1 MERPS
6 TKATR
11 WIKFIGGRN
20 LIFTLFAGVLLGA
33 LIFVFYHVRFIFNP
47 LLIIFKTI
55 FAPIL
60 LALILYYLLDPI
72 VNFFEKKGI
81 KRIFS
86 ILGIAIVLL
95 LLVAAFSVWAV
106 PKIYSQTANLM
117 NDFPRHVDSFNLTL
131 QDLVAGTLLKSPI
144 EEVFGSLE
152 DLVYQVINTLSDS
165 LGDIQRI
172 VCDLFSTVS
181 GFFVILFTS
190 PIIAFFLLKD
200 AKQFHRYFLKLLP
213 PKFREDSNE
222 LGAILNS
229 QVGDYLK
236 GQFIV
241 ALANGLIVFA
251 GFLIIGMPY
260 GLPLAIL
267 VTITS
272 VIPYIGPFIAF
283 VPCAVIAVL
292 HSFQMLIGL
301 IIVWIVEQILNGNV
315 IEPKVLGDQLKVHPV
330 TIVLVLL
337 VMGNLFGLFGLVFG
351 IPTYTIFKA
360 FGVFLFRKFK
370 QRYNRYYGADEGEYE
385 NTEFSQEEYPNN

>member
-144 EEVFGSLE
+144 EEVFE
-152 DLVYQVINTLSDS
+152 
-165 LGDIQRI
+165 
-172 VCDLFSTVS
+172 
-181 GFFVILFTS
+181 
-190 PIIAFFLLKD
+190 
-200 AKQFHRYFLKLLP
+200 
-213 PKFREDSNE
+213 
-222 LGAILNS
+222 
-229 QVGDYLK
+229 
-236 GQFIV
+236 
-241 ALANGLIVFA
+241 
-251 GFLIIGMPY
+251 IGR
-260 GLPLAIL
+260 AH
-267 VTITS
+267 V
-272 VIPYIGPFIAF
+272 
-283 VPCAVIAVL
+283 
-292 HSFQMLIGL
+292 
-301 IIVWIVEQILNGNV
+301 
-315 IEPKVLGDQLKVHPV
+315 
-330 TIVLVLL
+330 
-337 VMGNLFGLFGLVFG
+337 
-351 IPTYTIFKA
+351 
-360 FGVFLFRKFK
+360 
-370 QRYNRYYGADEGEYE
+370 
-385 NTEFSQEEYPNN
+385 

>member
-95 LLVAAFSVWAV
+95 LLVAAFSVWTV

-131 QDLVAGTLLKSPI
+131 QDLVAGTLLESPI

-172 VCDLFSTVS
+172 VGDLFSTVS

>member
-20 LIFTLFAGVLLGA
+20 LIFTLIAGVLLGA

-55 FAPIL
+55 FAPVL
-60 LALILYYLLDPI
+60 LSLILYYLLDPI
-72 VNFFEKKGI
+72 VNYFEKKGI
-81 KRIFS
+81 KRIYS
-86 ILGIAIVLL
+86 IIGIVIILL
-95 LLVAAFSVWAV
+95 LLIGAFSVWAV
-106 PKIYSQTANLM
+106 PRIYSQTASLVS
-117 NDFPRHVDSFNLTL
+117 DFPQHVENFNQTL
-131 QDLVAGTLLKSPI
+131 QNLASGTPLESPI

-152 DLVYQVINTLSDS
+152 DVVFQIINTLSNS
-165 LGDIQRI
+165 LGDFQSFIGN
-172 VCDLFSTVS
+172 LFSTVS
-181 GFFVILFTS
+181 GFFVILFTA
-190 PIIAFFLLKD
+190 PIITFFLLKD
-200 AKQFHRYFLKLLP
+200 AHHFHGYFLKLLP
-213 PKFREDSNE
+213 PKFRDDSNE

-241 ALANGLIVFA
+241 ALANGVIVFI

-260 GLPLAIL
+260 SLPLAIL
-267 VTITS
+267 VTVTS

-370 QRYNRYYGADEGEYE
+370 QRYNRYYGKDDGEYE

>member
-117 NDFPRHVDSFNLTL
+117 NDFPRHIDSFNLTL
-131 QDLVAGTLLKSPI
+131 QDLVAGTLLESPI

-172 VCDLFSTVS
+172 VGDLFSTVS

>member
-20 LIFTLFAGVLLGA
+20 LIFTLIAGVLLGA
-33 LIFVFYHVRFIFNP
+33 LIFVFYHVRFIFTP
-47 LLIIFKTI
+47 LLIIFKTV

-72 VNFFEKKGI
+72 VNYFDKKGV
-81 KRIFS
+81 KRIYS
-86 ILGIAIVLL
+86 ILGIVVALL
-95 LLVAAFSVWAV
+95 LLIGAFSVWAV
-106 PKIYSQTANLM
+106 PKIYSQTANLV
-117 NDFPRHVDSFNLTL
+117 NDFPQHVDNFNSAL
-131 QDLVAGTLLKSPI
+131 QNLVAGTVLESPI
-144 EEVFGSLE
+144 EEIFGSLE
-152 DLVYQVINTLSDS
+152 DVVFQVINTLSDS
-165 LGDIQRI
+165 LGDIQRF
-172 VCDLFSTVS
+172 VGDLFSTVS
-181 GFFVILFTS
+181 GFFIILFTS
-190 PIIAFFLLKD
+190 PIITFFLLKD
-200 AKQFHRYFLKLLP
+200 ARQFHSYFLKLLP
-213 PKFREDSNE
+213 PKFRNDSNE

-241 ALANGLIVFA
+241 ALANGLIVFV
-251 GFLIIGMPY
+251 GFLVIGMPY
-260 GLPLAIL
+260 GLPLALL

-272 VIPYIGPFIAF
+272 IIPYIGPFIAF
-283 VPCAVIAVL
+283 VPCAVIALL
-292 HSFQMLIGL
+292 HSFQMLVGL
-301 IIVWIVEQILNGNV
+301 IIVWIIEQILNGNV

-370 QRYNRYYGADEGEYE
+370 QRYNRYYGEDEGEYE
-385 NTEFSQEEYPNN
+385 ETEFSQKEYPAN

>member
-20 LIFTLFAGVLLGA
+20 LLFTLIAGVLLGA
-33 LIFVFYHVRFIFNP
+33 LIFIFYHVRFIFNP

-55 FAPIL
+55 FAPVL

-72 VNFFEKKGI
+72 VNYFEKKGI
-81 KRIFS
+81 KRIYS
-86 ILGIAIVLL
+86 ILGIVVVLL
-95 LLVAAFSVWAV
+95 LLLSAFSVWAV
-106 PKIYSQTANLM
+106 PKIYSQTANLV
-117 NDFPRHVDSFNLTL
+117 NDFPQHVDSFNQTL
-131 QDLVAGTLLKSPI
+131 QELVSGTVLESPTADI
-144 EEVFGSLE
+144 FDSLE
-152 DLVYQVINTLSDS
+152 DIVYQVINTLSNS
-165 LGDIQRI
+165 LGDIQSFI
-172 VCDLFSTVS
+172 GGLFSTVG
-181 GFFVILFTS
+181 GFFIILFTA
-190 PIIAFFLLKD
+190 PIITFFLLKD
-200 AKQFHRYFLKLLP
+200 ARHFYQYFLKLLP
-213 PKFREDSNE
+213 PKFRDDSNE
-222 LGAILNS
+222 LGGILNS

-241 ALANGLIVFA
+241 ALANGLIVFV

-267 VTITS
+267 VTVTS
-272 VIPYIGPFIAF
+272 FIPYIGPFIAF
-283 VPCAVIAVL
+283 VPCAVIALL
-292 HSFQMLIGL
+292 HSFQMLLGL
-301 IIVWIVEQILNGNV
+301 VAVWIVEQILNGNV

-351 IPTYTIFKA
+351 IPTYTVFKA

-385 NTEFSQEEYPNN
+385 KTEFSQEEYPSN

>member
-131 QDLVAGTLLKSPI
+131 QDLVAGTLLESPI

-172 VCDLFSTVS
+172 VGDLFSTVS

-200 AKQFHRYFLKLLP
+200 AKQFLRYFLKLLP

>member
-95 LLVAAFSVWAV
+95 LLVAAFSVWTV

-131 QDLVAGTLLKSPI
+131 QDLIAGTLLESPI

-172 VCDLFSTVS
+172 VGDLFSTVS

>member
-20 LIFTLFAGVLLGA
+20 LIFTLIAGVLLGA

-55 FAPIL
+55 FAPVL
-60 LALILYYLLDPI
+60 LSLILYYLLDPI
-72 VNFFEKKGI
+72 VNYFEKKGI
-81 KRIFS
+81 KRIYS
-86 ILGIAIVLL
+86 IIGIVIILL
-95 LLVAAFSVWAV
+95 LLIGAFSVWAV
-106 PKIYSQTANLM
+106 PRIYSQTASLVS
-117 NDFPRHVDSFNLTL
+117 DFPQHVENFNQTL
-131 QDLVAGTLLKSPI
+131 QNLASGTPLESSIK
-144 EEVFGSLE
+144 EVFGSLE
-152 DLVYQVINTLSDS
+152 DVVFQIINTLSNS
-165 LGDIQRI
+165 LGDFQSFIG
-172 VCDLFSTVS
+172 DLFSTVS
-181 GFFVILFTS
+181 GFFVILFTA
-190 PIIAFFLLKD
+190 PIITFFLLKD
-200 AKQFHRYFLKLLP
+200 AHHFHGYFLKLLP
-213 PKFREDSNE
+213 PKFRDDSNE

-241 ALANGLIVFA
+241 ALANGVIVFI

-260 GLPLAIL
+260 SLPLAIL
-267 VTITS
+267 VTVTS

-301 IIVWIVEQILNGNV
+301 IIVWIVEQILNGNI

-370 QRYNRYYGADEGEYE
+370 QRYNRYYGKDDGEYE

>member
-1 MERPS
+1 M
-6 TKATR
+6 
-11 WIKFIGGRN
+11 
-20 LIFTLFAGVLLGA
+20 L
-33 LIFVFYHVRFIFNP
+33 
-47 LLIIFKTI
+47 LLI
-55 FAPIL
+55 
-60 LALILYYLLDPI
+60 
-72 VNFFEKKGI
+72 G
-81 KRIFS
+81 
-86 ILGIAIVLL
+86 
-95 LLVAAFSVWAV
+95 AFSVWAV
-106 PKIYSQTANLM
+106 PRIYIQTASLVS
-117 NDFPRHVDSFNLTL
+117 DFPQHVENFNQTL
-131 QDLVAGTLLKSPI
+131 QNLASGTPLESSIK
-144 EEVFGSLE
+144 EVFGSLE
-152 DLVYQVINTLSDS
+152 DVVFQIINTLSNS
-165 LGDIQRI
+165 LGDFQSFIG
-172 VCDLFSTVS
+172 DLFSTVS
-181 GFFVILFTS
+181 GFFVILFTA
-190 PIIAFFLLKD
+190 PIITFFLLKD
-200 AKQFHRYFLKLLP
+200 AHHFHGYFLKLLP
-213 PKFREDSNE
+213 PKFRDDSNE

-241 ALANGLIVFA
+241 ALANGVIVFI

-260 GLPLAIL
+260 SLPLAIL
-267 VTITS
+267 VTVTS

-301 IIVWIVEQILNGNV
+301 IIVWIVEQILNGNI

-370 QRYNRYYGADEGEYE
+370 QRYNRYYGKDDGEYE

>member
-131 QDLVAGTLLKSPI
+131 QDLVAGTLLESPI

-172 VCDLFSTVS
+172 VGDLFSTVS

-315 IEPKVLGDQLKVHPV
+315 IEPKVLGAQLKVHPV

>member
-20 LIFTLFAGVLLGA
+20 LLFTLIAGVLLGA
-33 LIFVFYHVRFIFNP
+33 LIFIFYHVRFIFDP
-47 LLIIFKTI
+47 LLIIFKTV
-55 FAPIL
+55 FAPVL

-72 VNFFEKKGI
+72 VNYFEKKGV

-86 ILGIAIVLL
+86 ILGIVVVLL
-95 LLVAAFSVWAV
+95 LLLGAFSVWAV
-106 PKIYSQTANLM
+106 PRIYSQTASLV
-117 NDFPRHVDSFNLTL
+117 NDFPKHIDSFNQTL
-131 QDLVAGTLLKSPI
+131 QQLAVGTILESPV
-144 EEVFGSLE
+144 EEIFGSLE
-152 DLVYQVINTLSDS
+152 DVVYQIINTVSNS
-165 LGDIQRI
+165 LGDIQTF
-172 VCDLFSTVS
+172 VGSLFSTVS
-181 GFFVILFTS
+181 GFFVILFTA
-190 PIIAFFLLKD
+190 PIITFFLLKD
-200 AKQFHRYFLKLLP
+200 AHHFHSYFLKLLP
-213 PKFREDSNE
+213 PKFRDNSNE

-241 ALANGLIVFA
+241 ALANGAIVFV

-260 GLPLAIL
+260 SLPLAIL
-267 VTITS
+267 VTVTS
-272 VIPYIGPFIAF
+272 IIPYIGPFIAF
-283 VPCAVIAVL
+283 VPCAVIALL

-301 IIVWIVEQILNGNV
+301 IIVWIIEQVLNGNV

-351 IPTYTIFKA
+351 IPTYTVFKA

-370 QRYNRYYGADEGEYE
+370 QRYNRYYGKDDGEYE

>member
-106 PKIYSQTANLM
+106 PNIYSQTANLM

-131 QDLVAGTLLKSPI
+131 QDLVAGTLLESPI

-172 VCDLFSTVS
+172 VGDLFSTVS

-385 NTEFSQEEYPNN
+385 NTEFPQEEYPNN

>member
-20 LIFTLFAGVLLGA
+20 LIFTLISGVLLGA

-47 LLIIFKTI
+47 VLVIFKTV
-55 FAPIL
+55 FAPLL

-72 VNFFEKKGI
+72 VNFFEKKGV
-81 KRIFS
+81 KRLYS
-86 ILGIAIVLL
+86 IIGIVVMLL
-95 LLVAAFSVWAV
+95 LLIAAIIIWAV
-106 PKIYSQTANLM
+106 PRIYSQTASLV
-117 NDFPRHVDSFNLTL
+117 NDFPQHVENFNQALEELLSGTVLQNPLEELFDS
-131 QDLVAGTLLKSPI
+131 V
-144 EEVFGSLE
+144 E
-152 DLVYQVINTLSDS
+152 DVVYQVFNTLSNS
-165 LGDIQRI
+165 LGDIQSF
-172 VCDLFSTVS
+172 VGDLFSTVS
-181 GFFVILFTS
+181 GFFVILFTA
-190 PIIAFFLLKD
+190 PIITFFLLKD
-200 AKQFHRYFLKLLP
+200 ASQFYRYFLKLLP
-213 PKFREDSNE
+213 PKFREDSKE

-241 ALANGLIVFA
+241 ALANGLIVFI

-267 VTITS
+267 VTVTS
-272 VIPYIGPFIAF
+272 FIPYIGPFIAF
-283 VPCAVIAVL
+283 VPCAVIALL
-292 HSFQMLIGL
+292 HSFQMLLGL
-301 IIVWIVEQILNGNV
+301 LVVWIVEQILNGNV

-351 IPTYTIFKA
+351 IPTYTVFKA

-370 QRYNRYYGADEGEYE
+370 QRYNRYYGNDDGEYE
-385 NTEFSQEEYPNN
+385 DTEFSQEEYPNN

>member
-131 QDLVAGTLLKSPI
+131 QDLVAGTLLESPI

-172 VCDLFSTVS
+172 VGDLFSTVS

-251 GFLIIGMPY
+251 VFLIIGMPY

>member
-20 LIFTLFAGVLLGA
+20 LIFTLIAGVLLGA
-33 LIFVFYHVRFIFNP
+33 LIFIFYHVRFIFDP
-47 LLIIFKTI
+47 LLIIFKTV
-55 FAPIL
+55 FAPVL

-72 VNFFEKKGI
+72 VNYFEKKGV
-81 KRIFS
+81 KRIIS
-86 ILGIAIVLL
+86 ILGIVVVLL
-95 LLVAAFSVWAV
+95 LLLGAFSVWAV
-106 PKIYSQTANLM
+106 PRIYNQTTSLV
-117 NDFPRHVDSFNLTL
+117 NDFPKHIDNFNHTL
-131 QDLVAGTLLKSPI
+131 LQLAAGTALESPV
-144 EEVFGSLE
+144 EEIFGSLE
-152 DLVYQVINTLSDS
+152 DIVYQIINTLSNS
-165 LGDIQRI
+165 LGDIQTF
-172 VCDLFSTVS
+172 VGSLFSTVS
-181 GFFVILFTS
+181 GFFVILFTA
-190 PIIAFFLLKD
+190 PIITFFLLKD
-200 AKQFHRYFLKLLP
+200 AHHFHSYFLKLLP
-213 PKFREDSNE
+213 PKFRDDSNE

-241 ALANGLIVFA
+241 ALANGVIVFV

-260 GLPLAIL
+260 SLPLAIL
-267 VTITS
+267 VTVTS
-272 VIPYIGPFIAF
+272 IIPYIGPFIAF
-283 VPCAVIAVL
+283 VPCGVIALL

-301 IIVWIVEQILNGNV
+301 IIVWIVEQVLNGNV

-351 IPTYTIFKA
+351 IPTYTVFKA

-370 QRYNRYYGADEGEYE
+370 QRYNRYYGKDDGEYE

>member
-11 WIKFIGGRN
+11 WIKFIGGRS
-20 LIFTLFAGVLLGA
+20 LIFTLIAGVLLGA

-47 LLIIFKTI
+47 VLVIFKTV
-55 FAPIL
+55 FAPLL

-72 VNFFEKKGI
+72 VNFFEKKGV
-81 KRIFS
+81 KRLYS
-86 ILGIAIVLL
+86 IIGIVVMLL
-95 LLVAAFSVWAV
+95 LLIAAIIIWAV
-106 PKIYSQTANLM
+106 PRIYSQTASLV
-117 NDFPRHVDSFNLTL
+117 NDFPQHVENFNQALEELLSGTVLQNPLEELFDS
-131 QDLVAGTLLKSPI
+131 V
-144 EEVFGSLE
+144 E
-152 DLVYQVINTLSDS
+152 DVVYQVFNTLSNS
-165 LGDIQRI
+165 LGDIQSF
-172 VCDLFSTVS
+172 VGDLFSTVS
-181 GFFVILFTS
+181 GFFVILFTA
-190 PIIAFFLLKD
+190 PIITFFLLKD
-200 AKQFHRYFLKLLP
+200 ASQFYRYFLKLLP
-213 PKFREDSNE
+213 PKFREDSKE

-241 ALANGLIVFA
+241 ALANGLIVFI

-267 VTITS
+267 VTVTS
-272 VIPYIGPFIAF
+272 VSPYIGPFIAF
-283 VPCAVIAVL
+283 VPCAVIALL
-292 HSFQMLIGL
+292 HSFQMLLGL
-301 IIVWIVEQILNGNV
+301 LVVWIVEQILNGNV

-351 IPTYTIFKA
+351 IPTYTVFKA

-370 QRYNRYYGADEGEYE
+370 QRYNRYYGNDDGEYE
-385 NTEFSQEEYPNN
+385 DTEFSQEEYPNN

>member
-20 LIFTLFAGVLLGA
+20 LIFTLIVGVLLGA

-47 LLIIFKTI
+47 VLVIFKTV
-55 FAPIL
+55 FAPLL

-72 VNFFEKKGI
+72 VNFFEKKGV
-81 KRIFS
+81 KRLYS
-86 ILGIAIVLL
+86 IIGIVVMLL
-95 LLVAAFSVWAV
+95 LLIAAIIIWAV
-106 PKIYSQTANLM
+106 PRIYSQTASLV
-117 NDFPRHVDSFNLTL
+117 NDFPQHVENFNQALEELLSGTVLQNPLEELFDS
-131 QDLVAGTLLKSPI
+131 V
-144 EEVFGSLE
+144 E
-152 DLVYQVINTLSDS
+152 DVVYQVFNTLSNS
-165 LGDIQRI
+165 LGDIQSF
-172 VCDLFSTVS
+172 VGDLFSTVS
-181 GFFVILFTS
+181 GFFVILFTA
-190 PIIAFFLLKD
+190 PIITFFLLKD
-200 AKQFHRYFLKLLP
+200 ASQFYRYFLKLLP
-213 PKFREDSNE
+213 PRFREDSKE

-241 ALANGLIVFA
+241 ALANGLIVFI

-267 VTITS
+267 VTVTS
-272 VIPYIGPFIAF
+272 FIPYIGPFIAF
-283 VPCAVIAVL
+283 VPCAVIALL
-292 HSFQMLIGL
+292 HSFQMLLGL
-301 IIVWIVEQILNGNV
+301 LVVWIVEQILNGNV

-351 IPTYTIFKA
+351 IPTYTVFKA

-370 QRYNRYYGADEGEYE
+370 QRYNRYYGNDDGEYE
-385 NTEFSQEEYPNN
+385 DTEFSQEEYPNN

>member
-95 LLVAAFSVWAV
+95 LLVAASSVWAV

-131 QDLVAGTLLKSPI
+131 QDLVAGTLLESPI

-172 VCDLFSTVS
+172 VGDLFSTVS

>member
-47 LLIIFKTI
+47 LLIIFKII

-117 NDFPRHVDSFNLTL
+117 NDFPRHIDSFNLTL
-131 QDLVAGTLLKSPI
+131 QDLVAGTLLESPI

-172 VCDLFSTVS
+172 VGDLFSTVS

>member
-55 FAPIL
+55 FAPVL

-172 VCDLFSTVS
+172 VGDLFSTVS

>member
-20 LIFTLFAGVLLGA
+20 LIFTLIAGVLLGA

-47 LLIIFKTI
+47 LLVIFKTV
-55 FAPIL
+55 FAPLL

-72 VNFFEKKGI
+72 VNFFEKKGV
-81 KRIFS
+81 KRLYS
-86 ILGIAIVLL
+86 IIGIVVMLL
-95 LLVAAFSVWAV
+95 LLIAAIIIWAV
-106 PKIYSQTANLM
+106 PRIYSQTASLV
-117 NDFPRHVDSFNLTL
+117 NDFPQHVENFNQALEELLSGTVLQNPLEELFDS
-131 QDLVAGTLLKSPI
+131 V
-144 EEVFGSLE
+144 E
-152 DLVYQVINTLSDS
+152 DVVYQVFNTLSNS
-165 LGDIQRI
+165 LGDIQSF
-172 VCDLFSTVS
+172 VGDLFSTVS
-181 GFFVILFTS
+181 GFFVILFTA
-190 PIIAFFLLKD
+190 PIITFFLLKD
-200 AKQFHRYFLKLLP
+200 ASQFYRYFLKLLP
-213 PKFREDSNE
+213 PKFREDSKE

-241 ALANGLIVFA
+241 ALANGLIVFI

-267 VTITS
+267 VTVTS
-272 VIPYIGPFIAF
+272 FIPYIGPFIAF
-283 VPCAVIAVL
+283 VPCAVIALL
-292 HSFQMLIGL
+292 HSFQMLLGL
-301 IIVWIVEQILNGNV
+301 LVVWIVEQILNGNV

-351 IPTYTIFKA
+351 IPTYTVFKA

-370 QRYNRYYGADEGEYE
+370 QRYNRYYGNDDGEYE
-385 NTEFSQEEYPNN
+385 DTEFSQEEYPNN

>member
-20 LIFTLFAGVLLGA
+20 LIFTLIAGVLLGA

-47 LLIIFKTI
+47 VLVIFKTV
-55 FAPIL
+55 FAPLL

-72 VNFFEKKGI
+72 VNFFEKKGV
-81 KRIFS
+81 KRLYS
-86 ILGIAIVLL
+86 IIGIVFMLL
-95 LLVAAFSVWAV
+95 LLTAAIIIWAV
-106 PKIYSQTANLM
+106 PRIYSQTASLV
-117 NDFPRHVDSFNLTL
+117 NDFPQHVENFNQALEELLSGTVLQNPLEELFDS
-131 QDLVAGTLLKSPI
+131 V
-144 EEVFGSLE
+144 E
-152 DLVYQVINTLSDS
+152 DVVYQVFNTLSNS
-165 LGDIQRI
+165 LGDIQSF
-172 VCDLFSTVS
+172 VGDLFSTVS
-181 GFFVILFTS
+181 GFFVILFTA
-190 PIIAFFLLKD
+190 PIITFFLLKD
-200 AKQFHRYFLKLLP
+200 ASQFYRYFLKLLP
-213 PKFREDSNE
+213 PKFREDSKE

-241 ALANGLIVFA
+241 ALANGLIVFI

-267 VTITS
+267 VTVTS
-272 VIPYIGPFIAF
+272 FIPYIGPFIAF
-283 VPCAVIAVL
+283 VPCAVIALL
-292 HSFQMLIGL
+292 HSFQMLLGL
-301 IIVWIVEQILNGNV
+301 LVVWIVEQILNGNV

-351 IPTYTIFKA
+351 IPTYTVFKA

-370 QRYNRYYGADEGEYE
+370 QRYNRYYGNDDGEYE
-385 NTEFSQEEYPNN
+385 DTEFSQEEYPNN

>member
-20 LIFTLFAGVLLGA
+20 LIFTLIAGVLMGA

-47 LLIIFKTI
+47 VLVIFKTV
-55 FAPIL
+55 FAPLL

-72 VNFFEKKGI
+72 VNFFEKKGV
-81 KRIFS
+81 KRLYS
-86 ILGIAIVLL
+86 IIGIVVMLL
-95 LLVAAFSVWAV
+95 LLIAAIIIWAV
-106 PKIYSQTANLM
+106 PRIYSQTASLV
-117 NDFPRHVDSFNLTL
+117 NDFPQHVENFNQALEELLSGTVLQNPLEELFDS
-131 QDLVAGTLLKSPI
+131 V
-144 EEVFGSLE
+144 E
-152 DLVYQVINTLSDS
+152 DVVYQVFNTLSNS
-165 LGDIQRI
+165 LGDIQSF
-172 VCDLFSTVS
+172 VGDLFSTVS
-181 GFFVILFTS
+181 GFFVILFTA
-190 PIIAFFLLKD
+190 PIITFFLLKD
-200 AKQFHRYFLKLLP
+200 ASQFYRYFLKLLP
-213 PKFREDSNE
+213 PKFREDSKE

-241 ALANGLIVFA
+241 ALANGLIVFI

-267 VTITS
+267 VTVTS
-272 VIPYIGPFIAF
+272 FIPYIGPFIAF
-283 VPCAVIAVL
+283 VPCAVIALL
-292 HSFQMLIGL
+292 HSFQMLLGL
-301 IIVWIVEQILNGNV
+301 LVVWIVEQILNGNV

-351 IPTYTIFKA
+351 IPTYTVFKA

-370 QRYNRYYGADEGEYE
+370 QRYNRYYGNDDGEYE
-385 NTEFSQEEYPNN
+385 DTEFSQEEYPNN

>member
-131 QDLVAGTLLKSPI
+131 QDLVAGTLLESPI

-172 VCDLFSTVS
+172 VGDLFSTVS

>member
-131 QDLVAGTLLKSPI
+131 QDLVAGTLLESPI

-172 VCDLFSTVS
+172 VGDLFSTVS
-181 GFFVILFTS
+181 GFFVNLFTS

>member
-20 LIFTLFAGVLLGA
+20 LIFTLIAGVLLGA

-47 LLIIFKTI
+47 VLVIFKTV
-55 FAPIL
+55 FAPLL

-72 VNFFEKKGI
+72 VNFFEKKGV
-81 KRIFS
+81 KRLYS
-86 ILGIAIVLL
+86 IIGIVVMLL
-95 LLVAAFSVWAV
+95 LLIAAIIIWAV
-106 PKIYSQTANLM
+106 PRIYSQTASLV
-117 NDFPRHVDSFNLTL
+117 NDFPQHVENFNQALEELLSGTVLQNPLEELFDS
-131 QDLVAGTLLKSPI
+131 V
-144 EEVFGSLE
+144 E
-152 DLVYQVINTLSDS
+152 DVVYQVFNTLSNS
-165 LGDIQRI
+165 LGDIQSF
-172 VCDLFSTVS
+172 VGDLFSTVS
-181 GFFVILFTS
+181 GFFVILFTA
-190 PIIAFFLLKD
+190 PIITFFLLKD
-200 AKQFHRYFLKLLP
+200 ASQFYRYFLKLLP
-213 PKFREDSNE
+213 PRFREDSKE

-241 ALANGLIVFA
+241 ALANGLIVFI

-267 VTITS
+267 VTVTS
-272 VIPYIGPFIAF
+272 FIPYIGPFIAF
-283 VPCAVIAVL
+283 VPCAVIALL
-292 HSFQMLIGL
+292 HSFQMLLGL
-301 IIVWIVEQILNGNV
+301 LVVWIVEQILNGNV

-351 IPTYTIFKA
+351 IPTYTVFKA

-370 QRYNRYYGADEGEYE
+370 QRYNRYYGNDDGEYE
-385 NTEFSQEEYPNN
+385 DTEFSQEEYPNN

>member
-20 LIFTLFAGVLLGA
+20 LIFTLIAGVLLGA

-47 LLIIFKTI
+47 VLVIFKTV
-55 FAPIL
+55 FAPLL

-72 VNFFEKKGI
+72 VNFFEKKGV
-81 KRIFS
+81 KRLYS
-86 ILGIAIVLL
+86 IIGIVVMLL
-95 LLVAAFSVWAV
+95 LLIAAIIIWAV
-106 PKIYSQTANLM
+106 PRIYSQTASLV
-117 NDFPRHVDSFNLTL
+117 NDFPQHVENFNQALEELLSGTVLQNPLEELFDS
-131 QDLVAGTLLKSPI
+131 V
-144 EEVFGSLE
+144 E
-152 DLVYQVINTLSDS
+152 DVVYQVFNTLSNS
-165 LGDIQRI
+165 LGDIQSF
-172 VCDLFSTVS
+172 VGDLFSTVS
-181 GFFVILFTS
+181 GFFVILFTA
-190 PIIAFFLLKD
+190 PIITFFLLKD
-200 AKQFHRYFLKLLP
+200 ASQFYRYFLKLLP
-213 PKFREDSNE
+213 PKFREDSKE

-241 ALANGLIVFA
+241 ALANGLIVFI

-267 VTITS
+267 VTVTS
-272 VIPYIGPFIAF
+272 FIPYIGPFIAF
-283 VPCAVIAVL
+283 VPCAVIALL
-292 HSFQMLIGL
+292 HSFQMLLGL
-301 IIVWIVEQILNGNV
+301 LVVWIVEQILNGNV

-351 IPTYTIFKA
+351 IPTYTVFKA

-370 QRYNRYYGADEGEYE
+370 QRYNRYYGNDDGEYE
-385 NTEFSQEEYPNN
+385 DTEFSQEEYPNN

>member
-131 QDLVAGTLLKSPI
+131 QDLVAGTLLEIPI

-172 VCDLFSTVS
+172 VGDLFSTVS

-292 HSFQMLIGL
+292 HSFQMLVGL

-315 IEPKVLGDQLKVHPV
+315 IEPKVLGGQLKVHPV

>member
-55 FAPIL
+55 SAPIL

-131 QDLVAGTLLKSPI
+131 QDLVAGTLLESPI

-172 VCDLFSTVS
+172 VGDLFSTVS

>member
-172 VCDLFSTVS
+172 VGDLFSTVS

>member
-131 QDLVAGTLLKSPI
+131 QDLVAGTLLESPI

-172 VCDLFSTVS
+172 VGDLFSTVS

-370 QRYNRYYGADEGEYE
+370 QRYNHYYGADEGEYE